1 MYTYRAWFVM
11 PLVLPLFLACTEDE
25 GGGAGGGDDDGGQ
38 AAALFEVDGERIIA
52 RDDALEQ
59 PMLLKR
65 TLRNGPPDAPYNAW
79 NPIMSKVVYFHAQ
92 GSTVELRELADPSA
106 SPGDSD
112 RVIASFAAEPTDDGV
127 TFAYEPATP
136 VLHVQ
141 FAVHDRTEPMPELEL
156 PVLEQTIDRAE
167 VTEDHLIIEREL
179 TVDASQIA
187 EDAERAPAGIIEA
200 FAPYDPPADFEGRSN
215 GSTVN
220 FYENPPLPGAESSFI
235 HRHDFASPIVFS
247 VSAGTP
253 AARRA
258 DLEVAV
264 AYWNRL
270 LEQAT
275 GQADRL
281 QLADLPDGVGDFEPG
296 YNVVRWLDGSEG
308 GRGINHTDPF
318 TGRILQ
324 TTIYV
329 SPVFE
334 TAGADATSVAW
345 GRLQADRGQP
355 VAEPPQELVDRV
367 VSDYYINAFVHE
379 LGHGL
384 GLRHQFAGNLSGTV
398 TSDQAD
404 ALIADYLDGDRADG
418 VLWTSSVMEYV
429 PILQAAMVGDA
440 VRDEDL
446 PYDVAAIGAGY
457 GSSEEEPAELAPY
470 CEAESSEVFA
480 DCRENDI
487 GTDGIA
493 GTYWT
498 WEDRLAEI
506 SFRNAAAMAA
516 GEPLSDP
523 KTDALVVATLFG
535 DVASQFTAGAEFLVV
550 RAQFPDPLPE
560 EDAAAYA
567 EAVLAHQVDGYAASA
582 GPHLWFLDQVVAS
595 GPSEDAATQLVAEL
609 RARTEEFAA
618 ALDVEVDG
626 AALDAWAASAATEL
640 TSLLAPLAEIE
651 FADLEP

>member
-1 MYTYRAWFVM
+1 MVHYRAWFVM
-11 PLVLPLFLACTEDE
+11 PLVLPLFLACAEDD
-25 GGGAGGGDDDGGQ
+25 GGGPGGGDDDGGQ
-38 AAALFEVDGERIIA
+38 AAGLFEVDGERITA
-52 RDDALEQ
+52 RDGALEQ
-59 PMLLKR
+59 PMLLTR
-65 TLRNGPPDAPYNAW
+65 TLRNGPPDAAYDAW
-79 NPIMSKVVYFHAQ
+79 NPIMSKVVYFHEQ
-92 GSTVELRELADPSA
+92 GSAVELRELADPAA
-106 SPGDSD
+106 SPGDGD
-112 RVIASFAAEPTDDGV
+112 RVIASFAAESTDDGV
-127 TFAYEPATP
+127 TFAYEPASP

-156 PVLEQTIDRAE
+156 PVLDQTVDRAE

-179 TVDASQIA
+179 TVDASQIVEGA
-187 EDAERAPAGIIEA
+187 EKAPARLIEA
-200 FAPYDPPADFEGRSN
+200 FEPYDPPADFEGRSN
-215 GSTVN
+215 GATVN

-235 HRHDFASPIVFS
+235 HRHDLASPIVFS

-275 GQADRL
+275 GQGDRL
-281 QLADLPDGVGDFEPG
+281 QLADLPDGVGDFERG
-296 YNVVRWLDGSEG
+296 YNVIRWLDGSEG

-318 TGRILQ
+318 TGRIVQ

-334 TAGADATSVAW
+334 TAGADAVSVAW
-345 GRLQADRGQP
+345 GRLQADRGKT
-355 VAEPPQELVDRV
+355 VSEPPQEMIDRV
-367 VSDYYINAFVHE
+367 VSDYYVNAYVHE

-404 ALIADYLDGDRADG
+404 AIIADYLDGDRADG

-446 PYDVAAIGAGY
+446 PYDVAAIGTAY
-457 GSSEEEPAELAPY
+457 GSSEDAPGDLEPY
-470 CEAESSEVFA
+470 CEAESAALFA

-487 GTDGIA
+487 GSDAIA

-498 WEDRLAEI
+498 WEDRLEEI

-523 KTDALVVATLFG
+523 MTDALVVATLFG
-535 DVASQFTAGAEFLVV
+535 DAARQFTAGAEFLVV
-550 RAQFPDPLPE
+550 RAEFPDPLPE
-560 EDAAAYA
+560 EDAETYA
-567 EAVLAHQVDGYAASA
+567 EAVLAHQVEGYAASA
-582 GPHLWFLDQVVAS
+582 GPHRWFLDEVVAS
-595 GPSEDAATQLVAEL
+595 GPSESAATQLVAEL

-618 ALDVEVDG
+618 ALDAEVDA
-626 AALDAWAASAATEL
+626 AALDAWAASAVTEL
-640 TSLLAPLAEIE
+640 IPLLAPLAEIE
-651 FADLEP
+651 FADLAP